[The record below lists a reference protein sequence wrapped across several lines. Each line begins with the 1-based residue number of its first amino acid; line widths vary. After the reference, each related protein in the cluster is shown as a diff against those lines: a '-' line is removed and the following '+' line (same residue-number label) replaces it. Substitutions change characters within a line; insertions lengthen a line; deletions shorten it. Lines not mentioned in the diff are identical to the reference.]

1 MELFD
6 WQAVHQVV
14 VWMRSINTPSIHDL
28 LLKILHISRP
38 ISREKCSHLD
48 TSLLLLLFLNKYHA
62 FSPPPSLMDSPDNN
76 NNNSGLSDYRDNIIK
91 DHRNSKRMGLSEKS
105 KTFTIESLLR
115 SDENDKSASAI
126 SPSVRPSAVQDNP
139 LMRLSLKPDAMT
151 CDLLNRL
158 DFTRRQDPHF
168 FNWLRLQNPVAAS
181 THPTHYL
188 LSELPGN

>member
-1 MELFD
+1 
-6 WQAVHQVV
+6 
-14 VWMRSINTPSIHDL
+14 
-28 LLKILHISRP
+28 
-38 ISREKCSHLD
+38 
-48 TSLLLLLFLNKYHA
+48 
-62 FSPPPSLMDSPDNN
+62 MDSPDNNNN

-91 DHRNSKRMGLSEKS
+91 DPRNSKRMGLSEKS

-181 THPTHYL
+181 THLTHYL